1 MRTHCVPPR
10 ALGGEGARETEND
23 LEERKAGWNQTA
35 ARSRGPFDSAGCGG
49 LEKEKNLGPDSDPR
63 VLDLLCVRVTPRVCM
78 QKPRSTMLGRSTST
92 LLSLTTLSQLS
103 HPLTQL
109 SGRGRRS
116 KYA

>member
-49 LEKEKNLGPDSDPR
+49 LEKEKEFGPRFGSSCARFVVCACDPACLHAKAE
-63 VLDLLCVRVTPRVCM
+63 VDNV
-78 QKPRSTMLGRSTST
+78 S
-92 LLSLTTLSQLS
+92 
-103 HPLTQL
+103 
-109 SGRGRRS
+109 
-116 KYA
+116 